1 MVDAFQVFNLLLI
14 FLLGILIVKNRK
26 WKYQPI
32 VIVFF
37 VMIIALFIF
46 TLLRFQ

>member
-37 VMIIALFIF
+37 IIIVGMFVF
-46 TLLRFQ
+46 TLLNY